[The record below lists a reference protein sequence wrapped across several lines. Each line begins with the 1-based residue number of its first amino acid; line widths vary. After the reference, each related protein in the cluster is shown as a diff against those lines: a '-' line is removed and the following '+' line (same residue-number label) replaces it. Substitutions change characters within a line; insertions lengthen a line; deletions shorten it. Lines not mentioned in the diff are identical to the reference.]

1 MFLHLVDGERVPL
14 CSSLFLSICKV
25 GKNSVGY
32 TVYYGGNVI
41 MYPTLF
47 PIIEGEKVLSSDF
60 STHLVPLQKHSL
72 VVHSTCVRGA
82 GEQRGGEEGEEAE
95 EGEKEGMRKRR
106 RKGRREEEEWA
117 EEWEEEREEKG
128 EEKGEEGRREAEGEE
143 GGG

>member
-1 MFLHLVDGERVPL
+1 M
-14 CSSLFLSICKV
+14 
-25 GKNSVGY
+25 
-32 TVYYGGNVI
+32 I

-95 EGEKEGMRKRR
+95 EGEKERMRKRR
-106 RKGRREEEEWA
+106 RKGRREEEEW
-117 EEWEEEREEKG
+117 